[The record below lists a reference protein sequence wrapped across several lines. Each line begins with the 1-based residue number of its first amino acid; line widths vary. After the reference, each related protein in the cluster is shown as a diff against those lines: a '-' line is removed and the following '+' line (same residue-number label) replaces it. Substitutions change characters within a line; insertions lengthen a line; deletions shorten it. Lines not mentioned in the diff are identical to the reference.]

1 MAATEADI
9 ERVIAAYEEFNARF
23 EQIKA
28 GDLTG
33 FEDYCAADL
42 VMVSVDGWPLSGRYE
57 GLDGYRQWIREVY
70 GGTAWNRFENIEAQ
84 IVGDYVIVTMLS
96 RGQADDDPTEMEA
109 PVNVVHE
116 LRDGLIARA
125 WLYLDRERALRAAT
139 GVAHIRGAYADFNVR
154 YEELTD
160 PEVMRAYHERWYD
173 PESQILNVDGWPV
186 PASYEGLEGYTRWYG
201 ENYATY
207 DDVRFDV
214 ESVEPVGD
222 RVVALARVSGR
233 PKGEETRLEIQV
245 GVTYELRGGRIW
257 RVRLYLG
264 HERALQAAAEGSPA

>member
-9 ERVIAAYEEFNARF
+9 ERVIAAYDEFNARF
-23 EQIKA
+23 EQIKT
-28 GDLTG
+28 GDLMG

-42 VMVSVDGWPLSGRYE
+42 VMVSVDGWPLSGRYQ
-57 GLDGYRQWIREVY
+57 GLDGYRRWINEVY

-84 IVGDYVIVTMLS
+84 IVGDFVVATMLS
-96 RGQADDDPTEMEA
+96 RGQAEDDPTEMEA

-139 GVAHIRGAYADFNVR
+139 DVAHIRAAYADFNAR
-154 YEELTD
+154 YEELAD

-186 PASYEGLEGYTRWYG
+186 PASYDGLEGYARWYG

-207 DDVRFDV
+207 DDVRLDV
-214 ESVEPVGD
+214 ESVEPVAN

-233 PKGEETRLEIQV
+233 PKGEETRLEVQV